1 MRRCVA
7 EAPGRRFAAADDFGY
22 HQTNTGPREVTMAVA
37 DSGGISF
44 IDALRG
50 RVDDILDNC
59 TRCGECVRACPMIEP
74 AGLDPEDA
82 VDIVVGV
89 LDLLA
94 GGPGSKDAERW
105 AQVCTNSGKC
115 IPACDDGVNPRFMV
129 NMARI
134 TAKAKVGPDVIRR
147 GAQQYF
153 TSMARSTRTI
163 ARLLLPPEVL
173 ARISRPLRAADEY
186 DEGPEIVFYT
196 GCNVIKTP
204 HIALLV
210 LEVLDALGVRY
221 EVMGGNALCCGIQ
234 QFKRGDA
241 KTAGR
246 VSFNTIE
253 RLSRPGA
260 GRVIAWCPSCQ
271 IQMAEVAMP
280 AYQDSFGAVPF
291 DMNPIA
297 EFFAERLDDLC
308 RLFVHPVNKRVALQ
322 ERSALPN
329 VMAAIKKVLGAIP
342 GLELIELDVPVL
354 STQASH
360 LSVLP
365 EFKAKLREREFAAA
379 ASAGVTTFAS
389 IFHACHRELITYQ
402 PEVSF
407 ELINFMELIG
417 ESMGI
422 HIPDLYKR
430 LRLIGDID
438 AMIADSTDLIA
449 AHGLDLDTVRD
460 VLAQDMA
467 GGG

>member
-1 MRRCVA
+1 MTVA
-7 EAPGRRFAAADDFGY
+7 LLG
-22 HQTNTGPREVTMAVA
+22 EV
-37 DSGGISF
+37 SF
-44 IDALRG
+44 LDALRG
-50 RVDDILDNC
+50 RVDDILDAC
-59 TRCGECVRACPMIEP
+59 TRCGKCVEACPMAEP
-74 AGLDPEDA
+74 AGLDPANA
-82 VDIVVGV
+82 VDIVGGV

-94 GGPGSKDAERW
+94 GGDGTKDAERW

-115 IPACDDGVNPRFMV
+115 IPACDYGINPRFMV

-134 TAKAKVGPDVIRR
+134 AAKAKLGPDQVRR
-147 GAQQYF
+147 AANQYF
-153 TSMARSTRTI
+153 NSMGRSTRTI
-163 ARLLLPPEVL
+163 ARLQLAPDVL
-173 ARISRPLRAADEY
+173 ARVSPPLRAAEEY
-186 DEGPEIVFYT
+186 GEAPEIVFYT

-210 LEVLDALGVRY
+210 LEVLDALGVSY
-221 EVMGGNALCCGIQ
+221 EVMGGTAACCGIQ

-246 VSFNTIE
+246 VSYNTID

-260 GRVIAWCPSCQ
+260 SRVIAWCPSCQ
-271 IQMAEVAMP
+271 IQIAEVALP
-280 AYQDSFGAVPF
+280 AYRESFGTTPF

-297 EFFAERLDDLC
+297 EFFAERLDDLR

-322 ERSALPN
+322 ERSALPG
-329 VMAAIKKVLGAIP
+329 VMAAVKQVLRAIP
-342 GLELIELDVPVL
+342 GLEVVELEVPIL

-365 EFKAKLREREFAAA
+365 EFKAELREREFRAAA
-379 ASAGVTTFAS
+379 DAGVTTFAS
-389 IFHACHRELITYQ
+389 IFHACHRELITFQ
-402 PEVSF
+402 PQVSF

-438 AMIADSTDLIA
+438 TIIADAADLIA
-449 AHGLDLDTVRD
+449 AHQLDLDTVRD
-460 VLAQDMA
+460 VLAQDMLGA
-467 GGG
+467 G